1 VIPRFLYEWE
11 VGHDGLTELEIVETL
26 TERKVRMGDLS
37 DAFLSLPGGIG
48 TMDELFEALSWAQL
62 GLETKPNGLLNVNG
76 YYDGLIAF
84 LDRATAE
91 GFVREHRALLA
102 SGRIDDADALCRP
115 VRGSPSSPPGLTLR
129 GFDRGLERSIT
140 SARVLQRVLLPR
152 EARGDA
158 AQHGPAPALQHLA
171 EVVEVA
177 LDGLHVGIAAAAHHF
192 VVAVGAAEFAVEARA
207 HRLRDELGSLGGGE
221 PQP

>member
-1 VIPRFLYEWE
+1 MTGEPARAICVFCGSSSGVNPVYAEVAHAVGSEIARRGWTLVYGGGSVGLMGILADAALEAGGRVIGVIPRFLYEWE

-76 YYDGLIAF
+76 YYDGLVSF

-91 GFVREHRALLA
+91 GFIKPKHRGLLHVSSDPLALL
-102 SGRIDDADALCRP
+102 D
-115 VRGSPSSPPGLTLR
+115 TL
-129 GFDRGLERSIT
+129 
-140 SARVLQRVLLPR
+140 ARQ
-152 EARGDA
+152 EK
-158 AQHGPAPALQHLA
+158 
-171 EVVEVA
+171 
-177 LDGLHVGIAAAAHHF
+177 
-192 VVAVGAAEFAVEARA
+192 
-207 HRLRDELGSLGGGE
+207 
-221 PQP
+221 

>member
-1 VIPRFLYEWE
+1 MTRGAARAICVFCGSSPGVNPLYAEVAHAVGSEIARRGWTLVYGGGSVGLMGVLADAALEAGGRVIGVIPRFLYEWE

-91 GFVREHRALLA
+91 GFMKAKHRGLLHVASDPQALL
-102 SGRIDDADALCRP
+102 DALAKQ
-115 VRGSPSSPPGLTLR
+115 GK
-129 GFDRGLERSIT
+129 
-140 SARVLQRVLLPR
+140 
-152 EARGDA
+152 
-158 AQHGPAPALQHLA
+158 
-171 EVVEVA
+171 
-177 LDGLHVGIAAAAHHF
+177 
-192 VVAVGAAEFAVEARA
+192 
-207 HRLRDELGSLGGGE
+207 
-221 PQP
+221 

>member
-1 VIPRFLYEWE
+1 MTRGAARAICVFCGSSPGADPLYAETAQAVGIEIARRGWTLVYGGGSVGLMGILADAALEAGGRVVGVIPRFLYEWE

-84 LDRATAE
+84 LDRATA
-91 GFVREHRALLA
+91 
-102 SGRIDDADALCRP
+102 
-115 VRGSPSSPPGLTLR
+115 
-129 GFDRGLERSIT
+129 
-140 SARVLQRVLLPR
+140 
-152 EARGDA
+152 
-158 AQHGPAPALQHLA
+158 
-171 EVVEVA
+171 
-177 LDGLHVGIAAAAHHF
+177 
-192 VVAVGAAEFAVEARA
+192 
-207 HRLRDELGSLGGGE
+207 
-221 PQP
+221 